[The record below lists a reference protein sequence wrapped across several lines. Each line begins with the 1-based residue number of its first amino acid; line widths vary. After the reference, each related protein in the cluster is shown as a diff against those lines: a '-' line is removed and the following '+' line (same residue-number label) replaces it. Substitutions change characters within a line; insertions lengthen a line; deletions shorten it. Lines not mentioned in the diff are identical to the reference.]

1 MQQTTSARKPA
12 PAKNDSFYGA
22 FQGLSLDGLMGGSS
36 GSSAVAAGDQ
46 CKVMWDLTVKDNR
59 TVCTILMLKGLERQ
73 TAHGGEAIGVENET
87 LRLTPFITQEKEE
100 RFIYWFT
107 VFISL
112 DFFFFSEKL
121 IMLVVFHVLQFV
133 LNCQYLH
140 NLCTCLLD
148 EQNCF
153 CEIWL

>member
-36 GSSAVAAGDQ
+36 GSPAVAAGDQ

-59 TVCTILMLKGLERQ
+59 TVYTILMLKGLERQ

-100 RFIYWFT
+100 RFIY
-107 VFISL
+107 
-112 DFFFFSEKL
+112 
-121 IMLVVFHVLQFV
+121 
-133 LNCQYLH
+133 
-140 NLCTCLLD
+140 
-148 EQNCF
+148 
-153 CEIWL
+153 